1 MGREIYPAMTGGIR
15 ALKALDT
22 LANNLANVNTNGF
35 KADRP
40 SFRLH
45 RPDAADGLDP
55 DDPQARLGAAWATLD
70 GQHTDFSQGSLQGT
84 GNATHLA
91 LQSQG
96 FFQLDAP
103 GAVGGVQLT
112 RDGSFEV
119 DGEGYLASRG
129 GQRVLSVKGEPI
141 KVQGGALEITT
152 QGKVK
157 VAGAEVAQIAVVQAT
172 DPDLLSKI
180 DGNRFVLNEGQK
192 VAEVGGQVKQFHLEG
207 SNVSP
212 VSSLTQL
219 VALSR
224 YYESFQKTLET
235 ASELDQQLTSVG
247 RIDR

>member
-1 MGREIYPAMTGGIR
+1 MGREIYPAMTGGAR

-45 RPDAADGLDP
+45 RPDAADGLSA
-55 DDPQARLGAAWATLD
+55 DDPQSRLGAAWATLD

-84 GNATHLA
+84 GSATHLA

-103 GAVGGVQLT
+103 GAIGGVQLT

-119 DGEGYLASRG
+119 DAEGYLASRS

-141 KVQGGALEITT
+141 KLEGGAVEVTK
-152 QGKVK
+152 QGQVK
-157 VAGAEVAQIAVVQAT
+157 VAGADVAQIAVVTTA
-172 DPDLLSKI
+172 DPNALSKI
-180 DGNRFVLNEGQK
+180 DGNRYALNEGQQ
-192 VAEVGGQVKQFHLEG
+192 VAEVGGLVKQFHLEG